1 VIPGLTKAEEWI
13 LESMAIDRLQ
23 RINAGEYGDLIW
35 SPEVVANRI
44 LPIFTNEL
52 RTAKDIDNAL
62 IKLINAEYAQ
72 PHGQHITEVNC
83 LITTNGVLAFKNS
96 LIPLADK
103 VKNKKSFNKIL
114 DNTVGNEEVKKELK
128 SLGDELRKQAQSE
141 IINGLLGFM
150 IRRGSDA
157 ILYILNLLID

>member
-1 VIPGLTKAEEWI
+1 VIPSLTKAEEWI

-35 SPEVVANRI
+35 SPKVVANRI

-52 RTAKDIDNAL
+52 RTDQDIDDAL
-62 IKLINAEYAQ
+62 IKLINAKYAQ
-72 PHGQHITEVNC
+72 LHGQYTTEVNC

-141 IINGLLGFM
+141 IINGLLRFM

-157 ILYILNLLID
+157 ILYIVNLLND

>member
-1 VIPGLTKAEEWI
+1 MIPGLTKAEEWI
-13 LESMAIDRLQ
+13 LESMAIDHLQ

-62 IKLINAEYAQ
+62 IKLINAEYARL
-72 PHGQHITEVNC
+72 HGQHTTEVNC

-150 IRRGSDA
+150 IRRGPDA
-157 ILYILNLLID
+157 ILYIVNLLND